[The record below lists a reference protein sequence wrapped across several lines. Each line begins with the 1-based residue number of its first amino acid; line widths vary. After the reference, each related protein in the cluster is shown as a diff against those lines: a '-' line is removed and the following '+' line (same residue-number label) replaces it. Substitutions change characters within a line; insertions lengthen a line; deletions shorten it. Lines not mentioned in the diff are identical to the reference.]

1 MNFAVTAS
9 VLSLLVTIASI
20 PSISCNAGDANV
32 DRPQRPLFAHASGS
46 PIAIAGG
53 PDDVVVGDMNKDGK
67 LDLVIASG
75 RSRTLEVLPGLG
87 DGRFRSDAVNKITVS
102 EGPGEMALGDV
113 NSDGNLDLAFISHD
127 SYGVT
132 MLLGDGKGALALAP
146 NSPIVMKQGQ
156 QPHTHGLGLGDLNGD
171 GKLDLATVNSTDN
184 DVSVAFGDG
193 RGGFARAPATFAVG
207 PSPYPMALG
216 DVNGD
221 GHLDIIATATATG
234 PLRAQQ
240 LPFSRALTLL
250 LNDGRGSFRVSHIP
264 LRTGEP
270 WSVAIGDVNG
280 DKHRDLVVTHHDMA
294 NLTVLSGDSRGAF
307 TEVSGS
313 PFDFG
318 HNAFPVTLAD
328 VNHDGKQ
335 DVITASGEGV
345 SMMLGDGRGSF
356 KRSPSLTFPTGRG
369 TWNFAVADLNGDGK
383 VDLVACSGESNTV
396 SVLLG
401 Q

>member
-1 MNFAVTAS
+1 MHS
-9 VLSLLVTIASI
+9 VVIPVALTLLAAIASI
-20 PSISCNAGDANV
+20 PSVSCGDGDTRV
-32 DRPQRPLFAHASGS
+32 GSLQPKLFAHAPGS
-46 PIAIAGG
+46 PIAFAGG
-53 PDDVVVGDMNKDGK
+53 PDDVVVGDMNKDRK
-67 LDLVIASG
+67 PDLIIASG
-75 RSRTLEVLPGLG
+75 QSRTITVIPGLG
-87 DGRFRSDAVNKITVS
+87 DGSFRSDGASKISVS
-102 EGPGEMALGDV
+102 ESPGELALGDV
-113 NSDGNLDLAFISHD
+113 NSDNNLDLAFVSHD

-132 MLLGDGKGALALAP
+132 MLLGDGTAVLSLAP

-156 QPHTHGLGLGDLNGD
+156 HPHTHGLGMGDLNGD
-171 GKLDLATVNSTDN
+171 SKIDLATVNSSDN

-193 RGGFARAPATFAVG
+193 RGGFTLVPTPFAVG

-221 GHLDIIATATATG
+221 GHLDIVATATATG

-250 LNDGRGSFRVSHIP
+250 LNDGRGGFRSSQIP

-270 WSVAIGDVNG
+270 WFVAIGDVNG
-280 DKHRDLVVTHHDMA
+280 DRKRDLVVTHHDMSA
-294 NLTVLSGDSRGAF
+294 LTVLSGDGRSSF
-307 TEVSGS
+307 VEVSGS

-318 HNAFPVTLAD
+318 HNAFPIALAD

-335 DVITASGEGV
+335 DVITASGDGV
-345 SMMLGDGRGSF
+345 SMMLGDGRGAF
-356 KRSPSLTFPTGRG
+356 KRAPSSPFLTGRG
-369 TWNFAVADLNGDGK
+369 TWNFAVADVNGDGK
-383 VDLVACSGESNTV
+383 VDVVTCSGESNTV

>member
-1 MNFAVTAS
+1 MNFGVIP
-9 VLSLLVTIASI
+9 SLLALLATIASV
-20 PSISCNAGDANV
+20 PSLSCNPGDASLV
-32 DRPQRPLFAHASGS
+32 APQRPIFAHASGS
-46 PIAIAGG
+46 PIAVAGG

-75 RSRTLEVLPGLG
+75 RSKTVAVFSGLG
-87 DGRFRSDAVNKITVS
+87 DGRFRSDAVNQVTVS
-102 EGPGEMALGDV
+102 ESPGEMALGDV

-132 MLLGDGKGALALAP
+132 MLLGDGKGGLSLAP
-146 NSPIVMKQGQ
+146 NSPIVMKEGEH
-156 QPHTHGLGLGDLNGD
+156 PHTHGLGLGDLNGD

-184 DVSVAFGDG
+184 DVSLAFGNG
-193 RGGFARAPATFAVG
+193 RGAFTRAPATFAVG

-234 PLRAQQ
+234 PLRAQK
-240 LPFSRALTLL
+240 LALSRALTLL
-250 LNDGRGSFRVSHIP
+250 LNDGRGGFRSSQLA
-264 LRTGEP
+264 LRSGEP
-270 WSVAIGDVNG
+270 WSVAIGEING
-280 DKHRDLVVTHHDMA
+280 DNKRDLVVTHHDKPD
-294 NLTVLSGDSRGAF
+294 LSVLSGDGRGAF

-313 PFDFG
+313 PFNFG
-318 HNAFPVTLAD
+318 QNAFPVALAD

-335 DVITASGEGV
+335 DALTASGEGV
-345 SMMLGDGRGSF
+345 SVMLGDGRGAFRPAPSGSF
-356 KRSPSLTFPTGRG
+356 VTGRG
-369 TWNFAVADLNGDGK
+369 TWNFAVADVNGDGK
-383 VDLVACSGESNTV
+383 VDVVACSGEGNTV

>member
-1 MNFAVTAS
+1 MNFAVIPSILT
-9 VLSLLVTIASI
+9 LLATIASV
-20 PSISCNAGDANV
+20 PSLSCSTGDANMGS
-32 DRPQRPLFAHASGS
+32 PQRPMFVHASGS
-46 PIAIAGG
+46 PIAVAGG
-53 PDDVVVGDMNKDGK
+53 PGEVVVGDMNKDGK

-75 RSRTLEVLPGLG
+75 LSRTITVIPGLG
-87 DGRFRSDAVNKITVS
+87 EGRFRGDAVTNIKVS
-102 EGPGEMALGDV
+102 ENPGDMALGDV
-113 NSDGNLDLAFISHD
+113 NSDRNLDLAFISHD

-132 MLLGDGKGALALAP
+132 MLLGDGKGGLFLAP

-156 QPHTHGLGLGDLNGD
+156 HPHTHGLGLGDLNGD

-193 RGGFARAPATFAVG
+193 RGGFTRAPATFAVG

-221 GHLDIIATATATG
+221 GHLDIVATATATG

-250 LNDGRGSFRVSHIP
+250 LNDGRGSFRGSQIP

-270 WSVAIGDVNG
+270 WSVAIGDVNE
-280 DKHRDLVVTHHDMA
+280 DRKRDLVVTHHDMA
-294 NLTVLSGDSRGAF
+294 NLTVLSGNGRGSF
-307 TEVSGS
+307 TEVAGS

-318 HNAFPVTLAD
+318 HNAFPIALAD

-335 DVITASGEGV
+335 DVITASGDGV
-345 SMMLGDGRGSF
+345 STMLGDGRGAF
-356 KRSPSLTFPTGRG
+356 KPGARFPTGRG
-369 TWNFAVADLNGDGK
+369 TWNFAAADLNGDGK
-383 VDLVACSGESNTV
+383 VDVVTCSGDSNTV

>member
-1 MNFAVTAS
+1 MNFGVIPSILT
-9 VLSLLVTIASI
+9 LLATIASV
-20 PSISCNAGDANV
+20 PSLSCQAGDANLIA
-32 DRPQRPLFAHASGS
+32 PQRPIFAHASGS
-46 PIAIAGG
+46 PIAVAGG

-67 LDLVIASG
+67 LDLIVASG
-75 RSRTLEVLPGLG
+75 RSRMLAVFPGLG
-87 DGRFRSDAVNKITVS
+87 DGRFRIDAVNKITVS
-102 EGPGEMALGDV
+102 QGPGEMVLGDV

-132 MLLGDGKGALALAP
+132 MLLGDGKGGLSPAP

-156 QPHTHGLGLGDLNGD
+156 HPHTHGLGMADLNGD
-171 GKLDLATVNSTDN
+171 GKLDLVTVNSSDN

-193 RGGFARAPATFAVG
+193 RGAFTRALATFAVG

-216 DVNGD
+216 DVNSD
-221 GHLDIIATATATG
+221 GHIDIIATATATG

-250 LNDGRGSFRVSHIP
+250 LNDGRGGFRSSQIA
-264 LRTGEP
+264 LRRGEP
-270 WSVAIGDVNG
+270 WFVAIGEVNG
-280 DKHRDLVVTHHDMA
+280 DNKRDLVVTHHEMSD
-294 NLTVLSGDSRGAF
+294 LTVLSGDGRGVF

-318 HNAFPVTLAD
+318 HNAFPVALAD

-345 SMMLGDGRGSF
+345 STMLGDGRGAF
-356 KRSPSLTFPTGRG
+356 KRAPSASFLTGRG

-383 VDLVACSGESNTV
+383 VDVVTCSGEGNTV